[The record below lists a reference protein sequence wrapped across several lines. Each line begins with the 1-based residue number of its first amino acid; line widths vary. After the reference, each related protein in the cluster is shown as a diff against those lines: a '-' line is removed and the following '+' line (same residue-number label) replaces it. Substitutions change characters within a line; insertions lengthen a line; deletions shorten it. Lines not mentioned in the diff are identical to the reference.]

1 MEHSDTLV
9 GDIEEYIEDKIDFIK
24 LKTASKTGTAVSGM
38 IVGLALARLGLFILI
53 FLSLSAAY
61 AIGEA
66 TEKSW
71 LGFLAVAGFYILLAV
86 ILVALKEKL
95 VTMPIVNN
103 LLKKM
108 KYGVHE
114 E

>member
-9 GDIEEYIEDKIDFIK
+9 GDIEEYIEDKVDLVK
-24 LKTASKTGTAVSGM
+24 LKTASKTGTAISGA
-38 IVGLALARLGLFILI
+38 IVALVTARLGLFIII

-66 TEKSW
+66 TGKSY
-71 LGFLAVAGFYILLAV
+71 LGFLCVAGFYILLAV
-86 ILVALKEKL
+86 LLIVFKEKMI
-95 VTMPIVNN
+95 TMPIINS

-108 KYGVHE
+108 KYGVSE

>member
-9 GDIEEYIEDKIDFIK
+9 GNIEEYIEDKVDLVK
-24 LKTASKTGTAVSGM
+24 LKTASKTGSAVSGV
-38 IVGLALARLGLFILI
+38 IVGLALARLGLFIMI

-66 TEKSW
+66 TERSW
-71 LGFLAVAGFYILLAV
+71 LGFLLVAGFYILLAV
-86 ILVALKEKL
+86 LVVALKEKL
-95 VTMPIVNN
+95 ITMPIVNS

-108 KYGVHE
+108 KYGVLDE
-114 E
+114 